1 MPPLIAVVYA
11 RVVVVKN
18 VSYVLYPINKH
29 YHLLPL
35 TWHMLTRSVAVH
47 HRLKSQLALKSMN
60 VTFIENLLNCKQ
72 LRLS

>member
-11 RVVVVKN
+11 RVVVKN
-18 VSYVLYPINKH
+18 VSYVLYRINKH

-47 HRLKSQLALKSMN
+47 HRLKSQHALKSTN